1 MLNEYVISIRAFYC
15 KYNKTEVKKRL
26 ITEIT
31 APHPS
36 PALFRLL
43 SYAASQRSVEVYKEY
58 LESADRQLFSCILNN
73 QLVGCIG
80 IERNG
85 QRCTIKHIAVVPES
99 RGKGVGSGMIKFL
112 LINNAIEQIIAE
124 TDKEAVAFYRKFG
137 FSVSSLGEK
146 YPGVE
151 RFHCCYSLK

>member
-1 MLNEYVISIRAFYC
+1 M
-15 KYNKTEVKKRL
+15 
-26 ITEIT
+26 
-31 APHPS
+31 
-36 PALFRLL
+36 
-43 SYAASQRSVEVYKEY
+43 YKEY

-85 QRCTIKHIAVVPES
+85 KRCTIKHIAVVPES

-112 LINNAIEQIIAE
+112 LINNAIEQISAE